1 MDLPAQIRSALHS
14 QGLPPPS
21 VAWIRT
27 AMPNRNPLPP
37 LPALVATVKTRFL
50 AADLTNRALFDSS
63 SPAFP
68 PNSSNPEV
76 REVKLT
82 WDIPVQVLD
91 IENLSKSKWE
101 QVEELEAIARGE
113 QTRGREIIR
122 LPTGDEEDE
131 LGVDGQPTQSA
142 VNGAERPGLQ
152 SRGGSAASVAAAAA
166 SAASKTST
174 HRLVLQDRKGQKLY
188 GLELKRIDKI
198 GIGTLNIGEKIMLK
212 RGAIL
217 ARGTLLLDP
226 GTCTILG
233 GKVEAWQKD
242 WVEGRLARLRE
253 AVGADGPNAR

>member
-1 MDLPAQIRSALHS
+1 MDWPAQIRSGLQS

-21 VAWIRT
+21 IAWIQT
-27 AMPNRNPLPP
+27 AMPNRTPLPP
-37 LPALVATVKTRFL
+37 LPALIATVKTRFL
-50 AADLTNRALFDSS
+50 AADLTNPALFDSP

-68 PNSSNPEV
+68 SNASNPEIK
-76 REVKLT
+76 EVKLT

-113 QTRGREIIR
+113 QTRGREVIR
-122 LPTGDEEDE
+122 LPTGNEEDE
-131 LGVDGQPTQSA
+131 FAVDSQPTQSI
-142 VNGAERPGLQ
+142 NGAERPGFQ
-152 SRGGSAASVAAAAA
+152 GRGGSAASANTANAAT
-166 SAASKTST
+166 KTST
-174 HRLVLQDRKGQKLY
+174 HRLVLQDCKGQKVY

-198 GIGTLNIGEKIMLK
+198 SIGSLSIGEKIILK

-217 ARGTLLLDP
+217 ARGTLLLDAM
-226 GTCTILG
+226 TCTILG

-253 AVGADGPNAR
+253 AVGADNRNAR

>member
-1 MDLPAQIRSALHS
+1 MDLPAQIRSGLQG

-21 VAWIRT
+21 IAWIKT

-37 LPALVATVKTRFL
+37 LPALIATVKTRFL
-50 AADLTNRALFDSS
+50 AADLTNPALFDSPA
-63 SPAFP
+63 PAFP
-68 PNSSNPEV
+68 PNASNPEV

-131 LGVDGQPTQSA
+131 FAVDGQATQSA
-142 VNGAERPGLQ
+142 INGPERPGLQ
-152 SRGGSAASVAAAAA
+152 GKGGSAPAATR
-166 SAASKTST
+166 SST
-174 HRLVLQDRKGQKLY
+174 HRLVLQDCKGQRLY
-188 GLELKRIDKI
+188 GLELKRIDRI
-198 GIGTLNIGEKIMLK
+198 GIGTLNIGEKFILK

-217 ARGTLLLDP
+217 ARGMLLLDP
-226 GTCTILG
+226 ATCTILG

-242 WVEGRLARLRE
+242 WVEGRLTRLRE
-253 AVGADGPNAR
+253 AVEADGRDAC